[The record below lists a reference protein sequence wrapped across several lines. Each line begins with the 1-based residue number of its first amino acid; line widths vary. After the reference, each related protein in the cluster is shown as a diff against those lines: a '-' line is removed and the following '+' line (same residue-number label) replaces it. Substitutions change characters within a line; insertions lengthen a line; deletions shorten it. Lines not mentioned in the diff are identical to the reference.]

1 MSTAHLEAVQDRGE
15 TTQVEVS
22 ARLRQ
27 SLRRVQVI
35 LEEAPDGAP
44 VELRHGNHR
53 VEVPEEMRALVL
65 AFTRA
70 AASGAQSLLVSSDKL
85 GHELTSQE
93 VADVLNVSRPHVIK
107 LARTGTLPFRKVGNR
122 HRFRRADIVAY
133 QRLEARRRGE
143 VLARMVPDAG
153 YGDGDF

>member
-1 MSTAHLEAVQDRGE
+1 
-15 TTQVEVS
+15 
-22 ARLRQ
+22 
-27 SLRRVQVI
+27 
-35 LEEAPDGAP
+35 
-44 VELRHGNHR
+44 
-53 VEVPEEMRALVL
+53 MRALVL

-153 YGDGDF
+153 YVDGDF